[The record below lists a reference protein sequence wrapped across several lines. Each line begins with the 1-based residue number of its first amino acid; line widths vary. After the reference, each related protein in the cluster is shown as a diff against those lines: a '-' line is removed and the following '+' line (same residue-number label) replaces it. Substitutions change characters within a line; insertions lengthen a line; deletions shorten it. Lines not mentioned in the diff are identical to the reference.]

1 MKHRMRVGARTDFE
15 YMQLCAVQ
23 LHGSPRSRR
32 DTPQVRVRRVGA
44 VPRRRTRWRVWD
56 RTPATRLTPAGRCA
70 HGCARTAGSAY
81 RVAYRTLDY
90 VVPQT
95 GHTRIGIPNTVTN
108 MK

>member
-44 VPRRRTRWRVWD
+44 VRGGAPGGAWD

-95 GHTRIGIPNTVTN
+95 GHRNLRELE
-108 MK
+108 